1 MRTAR
6 LIAGLV
12 VATLAPAIATSQ
24 GAAALPDLTRH
35 LGFVPGADRR
45 LYPVMERY
53 LDRILQAMPREDG
66 LIGAVRK
73 CLGEA
78 LREGAPTLG
87 QVAAQLGVSART
99 LQRQLHDRG
108 VDFSGLVE
116 DTRRRFA
123 MQYLDDRANTLTD
136 VAFLLGYSEVS
147 AFNRAFKRWTGS
159 TPSGYRRRRQTLG
172 AWRARTTKVRSSSR
186 DRPGYH

>member
-1 MRTAR
+1 MTLDNANDEFDDELLSAYVDDELTAEERATVEERLRCDPEAAR
-6 LIAGLV
+6 LVEELRV
-12 VATLAPAIATSQ
+12 LSKS
-24 GAAALPDLTRH
+24 
-35 LGFVPGADRR
+35 
-45 LYPVMERY
+45 
-53 LDRILQAMPREDG
+53 LQAMPREDG